1 MLNHTH
7 AALDKVS
14 AELKLLAH
22 VFTIVMQAIMLVY
35 FIFALILPKGYTV
48 VNIIGI
54 AVTAFYLVF
63 YLVTHSKE
71 SRDMQKSK
79 KIVGKIV
86 KFIKL
91 SLSAF
96 TLATVMYS
104 AIMAT
109 SALDG
114 AVTPFTLITT
124 PLMILVWIMQIAIEA
139 VSMYADSRFNLL
151 KTGLYMDFEPVI
163 NPLSKVEGAI
173 HRFFKEEEKERFE
186 VDEKLRRELDKRADA
201 ISEQKKEEKKE
212 MWERRGEVLVER
224 IKESGDKLKESGEVL
239 AERIKE
245 GVKDGADKLKESG
258 EALADKLKK
267 GGESFVDKVKTAI
280 TKTAQGESDD
290 SNDPKPQPDDK

>member
-1 MLNHTH
+1 MLKHTR
-7 AALDKVS
+7 AAFDKVS
-14 AELKLLAH
+14 EELRLLAH
-22 VFTIVMQAIMLVY
+22 VFTVFMQAIMLAY

-63 YLVTHSKE
+63 YLVTHRIE

-124 PLMILVWIMQIAIEA
+124 PLLILVWIMQIAIEA
-139 VSMYADSRFNLL
+139 VRMYAESRFNVML
-151 KTGLYMDFEPVI
+151 TGLYMDFEPVI
-163 NPLSKVEGAI
+163 DPVRKVEGAI
-173 HRFFKEEEKERFE
+173 HRFFKEEEKARFE
-186 VDEKLRRELDKRADA
+186 IDEKLRRELDEIAEVKA
-201 ISEQKKEEKKE
+201 EQKKEERKE

-224 IKESGDKLKESGEVL
+224 IKE
-239 AERIKE
+239 
-245 GVKDGADKLKESG
+245 GVKDGADKFKEGFKDGAEKLKESG